1 MLFFNKK
8 NIFCVIFLFVLVLP
22 SIAAEY
28 EKPNKVEVVF
38 SPNITFDSISNSFVY
53 NYTAIS
59 SFNSQQEVWGLS
71 LLTNVDCSNILSPQG
86 WEYFE
91 VTNEKYPK
99 MLDWAAIGGG
109 DYIPQHSNVEP
120 SPFQLKP
127 GGALGGF
134 CFETQYLPG
143 FTTFYAEGFT
153 KLPEFSEGMAEDFPK
168 DYNRLNDL
176 FQGNTVGPIS
186 VADITPLGLIQR
198 LIILKDETPN
208 YGWIKNQGI
217 INSLNVKLRNAKES
231 IIKEKNKTAIN
242 QLLAFINELD
252 AQKDKQIDK
261 NAWTLLK
268 ANAEFLIS
276 KLR

>member
-1 MLFFNKK
+1 
-8 NIFCVIFLFVLVLP
+8 
-22 SIAAEY
+22 
-28 EKPNKVEVVF
+28 
-38 SPNITFDSISNSFVY
+38 
-53 NYTAIS
+53 
-59 SFNSQQEVWGLS
+59 
-71 LLTNVDCSNILSPQG
+71 
-86 WEYFE
+86 
-91 VTNEKYPK
+91 
-99 MLDWAAIGGG
+99 
-109 DYIPQHSNVEP
+109 
-120 SPFQLKP
+120 
-127 GGALGGF
+127 
-134 CFETQYLPG
+134 
-143 FTTFYAEGFT
+143 
-153 KLPEFSEGMAEDFPK
+153 
-168 DYNRLNDL
+168 L

-208 YGWIKNQGI
+208 YGWIKNQDI

>member
-8 NIFCVIFLFVLVLP
+8 NIFCVIFLFILVLP

-38 SPNITFDSISNSFVY
+38 SPDITFDSTSNSFVY
-53 NYTAIS
+53 SYTAIS

-71 LLTNVDCSNILSPQG
+71 LLTSVDCSNILSPQG

-91 VTNEKYPK
+91 VVNEKYPK
-99 MLDWAAIGGG
+99 MLDWAAIGGD

-127 GGALGGF
+127 GRELGGF

-242 QLLAFINELD
+242 QLSAFINELD

-261 NAWTLLK
+261 NAWALLK